1 MKKLAAILVLFCVL
15 ICSCGST
22 LKDDSTVTSPDT
34 PNAPE
39 TVIENDAEQPE
50 DVRLSNL
57 FTNLNLNGEFYID
70 YVQSPIYNGDRLNF
84 IDFDTMQTTVVCP
97 KPNCSHEDPEVCSA
111 FGMSHHPTAYDGKIF
126 FFETLY
132 GDIDENGEATQST
145 AIWQAQNDGT
155 GRVKLCTVNY
165 SFSDGET
172 AAITGSKIYF
182 IGNSR
187 SNISAIT
194 ESDNCHIC
202 VFDFAKN
209 EFKDYG
215 ELCKGWNAN
224 ASILGGYNGGLYIS
238 ASYMTEKFE
247 SKVDYSV
254 SEEDWEKQRELINRE
269 NEEREKLT
277 VRSVFRLD
285 LNSGMIEDK
294 GVYDIDNSLF
304 ASGGFCSYTDIETG
318 EHILY
323 DSEGRFSKIDCE
335 LSGNAVNGIVFRMD
349 TLTAFELSDKRVMK
363 LNASNIGHTD
373 IILAFRNGNYI
384 VKDIINKSYRT
395 VSENEMFE
403 K

>member
-1 MKKLAAILVLFCVL
+1 MLFC
-15 ICSCGST
+15 IIMCSCEST
-22 LKDDSTVTSPDT
+22 PKDDSTVTPPDT
-34 PNAPE
+34 PNVSQ
-39 TVIENDAEQPE
+39 TVISNDAEQPE
-50 DVRLSNL
+50 DVRLSNM
-57 FTNLNLNGEFYID
+57 FTNLNLNGEFYTD
-70 YVQSPIYNGDRLNF
+70 YVQSPSFIGDRLIF
-84 IDFDTMQTTVVCP
+84 IDFDTMQSAAVCS
-97 KPNCSHEDPEVCSA
+97 KPNCKHDDPEVCSA

-132 GDIDENGEATQST
+132 DTDESGAATQRT

-165 SFSDGET
+165 SFNDGNP
-172 AAITGSKIYF
+172 AAVVGNKIYF
-182 IGNSR
+182 IGSSR
-187 SNISAIT
+187 SIMSATT

-202 VFDFAKN
+202 AYDFAKN

-215 ELCKGWNAN
+215 ELCAGWNAN
-224 ASILGGYNGGLYIS
+224 AEILGGYNGGLYIF

-254 SEEDWEKQRELINRE
+254 SEEDWEKQMEQLKRE
-269 NEEREKLT
+269 EEEMKNLT
-277 VRSVFRLD
+277 VMKIFRLD
-285 LNSGMIEDK
+285 LSSGMIEDK
-294 GVYDIDNSLF
+294 GVYDTGNSLF
-304 ASGGFCSYTDIETG
+304 VSGGFCSYTDIETG

-323 DSEGRFSKIDCE
+323 DSEGNSSKIDCE
-335 LSGNAVNGIVFRMD
+335 LSGKAVNGIVFKMN
-349 TLTAFELSDKRVMK
+349 TFTAFELSGKRVMK
-363 LNASNIGHTD
+363 LNEANIGRTD